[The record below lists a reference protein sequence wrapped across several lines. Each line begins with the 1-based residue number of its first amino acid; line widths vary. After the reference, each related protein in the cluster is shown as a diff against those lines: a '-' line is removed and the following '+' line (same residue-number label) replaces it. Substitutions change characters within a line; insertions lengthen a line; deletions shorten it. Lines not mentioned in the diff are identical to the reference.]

1 MLTMITMMTSGLAV
15 GFAMRRRA
23 MGWVARVVAVL
34 VWLLLLLLGM
44 EVGGNSAIIAGLH
57 RLGVEA
63 LVVAAC
69 ATAGSVLGSVL
80 LWRSVKRNNNRR
92 P

>member
-1 MLTMITMMTSGLAV
+1 MLTIISMMTLGLAV
-15 GFAMRRRA
+15 GFVLRRRA
-23 MGWVARVVAVL
+23 MGWVARVVTAL

-80 LWRSVKRNNNRR
+80 LWRSVKRDNRHR